1 MITDRLCEAEGRQR
15 RGRVMASDIVLLMKG
30 LAKLSQAVLETQS
43 GVLSG
48 GGAVTQSIQ
57 MTAAQAM
64 GVAMQ
69 KIQVILGFSS

>member
-1 MITDRLCEAEGRQR
+1 
-15 RGRVMASDIVLLMKG
+15 MASDIVLLMKG

-57 MTAAQAM
+57 MTAEQAM